1 MINMAKVKETMPI
14 SYLDR
19 LNTLKK
25 AINEL
30 SGEVEQIE
38 SELGVAVKKTDVI
51 DVAHGGTGATD
62 YLQANANLGL
72 GDTTTNIDNIVYN
85 SEINGSFDVTTKN
98 GYMIFGHIKTITF
111 SERST
116 DFELFHFTYPKSRA
130 ILKDGSI
137 TKSLIE
143 SNSLAYININ
153 IKDNVVT
160 FYCQPVT
167 NISQIIFPATN
178 NFILPLI

>member
-1 MINMAKVKETMPI
+1 
-14 SYLDR
+14 
-19 LNTLKK
+19 
-25 AINEL
+25 
-30 SGEVEQIE
+30 
-38 SELGVAVKKTDVI
+38 
-51 DVAHGGTGATD
+51 
-62 YLQANANLGL
+62 
-72 GDTTTNIDNIVYN
+72 
-85 SEINGSFDVTTKN
+85 
-98 GYMIFGHIKTITF
+98 MIFGHIKTITF

-167 NISQIIFPATN
+167 NISQIIFPTTN